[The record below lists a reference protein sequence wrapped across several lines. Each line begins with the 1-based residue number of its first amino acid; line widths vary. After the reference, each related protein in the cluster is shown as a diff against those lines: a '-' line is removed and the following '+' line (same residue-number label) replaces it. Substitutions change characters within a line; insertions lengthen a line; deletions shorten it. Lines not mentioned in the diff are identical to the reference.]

1 MACSFAPHLHSLPW
15 SSPAKPLWPSLAR
28 PNCTASSSSNRT
40 LDSLSISASLSSA
53 SVVHIDV
60 ETMND
65 TPSTLRELC
74 KGHMPTTCS
83 SGKAEEV
90 GFITPTHVQRETLP
104 VLFSGRDCVV
114 HAQTGS
120 GKTLAYLLLIFSVV
134 NPQNSS
140 VRRVDLP
147 ETTHIYNFDIPKKGH
162 NRRTC
167 NQIK

>member
-40 LDSLSISASLSSA
+40 LDSISISASLSSA

-74 KGHMPTTCS
+74 KGHVPTTCS

-90 GFITPTHVQRETLP
+90 GFITPTHVQRETFP
-104 VLFSGRDCVV
+104 VLFSVV
-114 HAQTGS
+114 TAWFMLRGS

-134 NPQNSS
+134 NPQRSS

-167 NQIK
+167 NQIN